1 MLKEYDI
8 DKLNPRRTSYA
19 KELQQQK
26 SIKYCLE
33 CFDMNDWD
41 KLREKLNLSE
51 EDEMIIDEEK
61 EKIRTA
67 EGGFDMFK
75 AIEEWAADERAEGKA
90 EIVENMLKNKKT
102 IEEIVDFCNLP
113 EDFVREVEKRMH
125 VTV

>member
-33 CFDMNDWD
+33 CCNMSDWD

-51 EDEMIIDEEK
+51 EDEMIIDAEK
-61 EKIRTA
+61 DKLQIIL
-67 EGGFDMFK
+67 G
-75 AIEEWAADERAEGKA
+75 
-90 EIVENMLKNKKT
+90 NKKGGKNDVGR
-102 IEEIVDFCNLP
+102 IQN
-113 EDFVREVEKRMH
+113 RSKG
-125 VTV
+125 